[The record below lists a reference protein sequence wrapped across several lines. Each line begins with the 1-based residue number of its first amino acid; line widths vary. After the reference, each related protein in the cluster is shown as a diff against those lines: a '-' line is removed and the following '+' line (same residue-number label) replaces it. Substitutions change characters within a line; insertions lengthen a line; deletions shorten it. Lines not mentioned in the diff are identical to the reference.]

1 MHDDDDD
8 DHHEDNYKNDDKCDY
23 CEDNDDDNSCN
34 NNHDDEDTQANGTV
48 HWGEHFTPST
58 TADLPR
64 SNALGWNVGKC
75 ARQLRSKMPNIDIII
90 MMTLI

>member
-1 MHDDDDD
+1 MV
-8 DHHEDNYKNDDKCDY
+8 
-23 CEDNDDDNSCN
+23 
-34 NNHDDEDTQANGTV
+34 NGK
-48 HWGEHFTPST
+48 WDGQWDEHFTPST